1 MPSAYHKLHDQPGS
15 DHHTVGDHVIDKYF
29 FLCCAL
35 PFLSYGGSSMLSMAV
50 AIGLVLSISKSA
62 KEEYVNKKVKHK

>member
-29 FLCCAL
+29 FLCCAFHTGT
-35 PFLSYGGSSMLSMAV
+35 PTLSL
-50 AIGLVLSISKSA
+50 
-62 KEEYVNKKVKHK
+62 